1 MSDRLNGLVAMV
13 TGASSGIGEA
23 TALAL
28 AEQGATVVLLARRR
42 DRIEALAA
50 RIGTDR
56 ALTVEA
62 DVSDREA
69 VEAAVERVVGA
80 TGRLDVLVNNA
91 GTGVIGPVQGAD
103 VAQWETMV
111 AVDLLGVLYCTHA
124 ALPHLL
130 AAAAGERAVADVVTI
145 SSVAGRVAKPN
156 FGVYAATKHGV
167 GAFSES
173 LRAELAGRQVRVGLV
188 EPGVVHT
195 ELTAGSFPSDV
206 PSLHAGD
213 VADAVTYMVTR
224 PPHAAV
230 NEILIRPSAQER

>member
-1 MSDRLNGLVAMV
+1 MLSRNISPGEHQHWGAELSDRLNGLVAMV

-80 TGRLDVLVNNA
+80 T
-91 GTGVIGPVQGAD
+91 
-103 VAQWETMV
+103 
-111 AVDLLGVLYCTHA
+111 
-124 ALPHLL
+124 
-130 AAAAGERAVADVVTI
+130 
-145 SSVAGRVAKPN
+145 
-156 FGVYAATKHGV
+156 
-167 GAFSES
+167 
-173 LRAELAGRQVRVGLV
+173 
-188 EPGVVHT
+188 
-195 ELTAGSFPSDV
+195 
-206 PSLHAGD
+206 
-213 VADAVTYMVTR
+213 
-224 PPHAAV
+224 
-230 NEILIRPSAQER
+230 